1 MRYFLGC
8 DVCKSKIDVALVSEQ
23 GAVLWTDKVPNQTV
37 DIAEYLLTLSS
48 HHIDDEIICI
58 AEDTSIYH
66 HPLLEACHTV
76 AVPCRTYNP
85 ILTRQGIKGSIRG
98 KKTDKSDAILI
109 ARMGIRGEGR
119 INTPE
124 PYKTTRY
131 AARAQ
136 QRLGNLSGSVKLY
149 QRHVEEVLEGD
160 LSNEAKE
167 LLEAIQTQF
176 ALARKQFVIDTA
188 KSAPPDLMRKLQT
201 IPGVGPYI
209 AASIIG
215 EIQDMERFHTSKQ
228 LIAYAGLDPKIK
240 QSGHSLNKTGRLTKR
255 CSDYLRRSLFI
266 AASIARR
273 YDPNFKALYDKKRDE
288 GKTYKV
294 AVCVVARKLLT
305 VVRAVWLTNKDY
317 DIGAWSA
324 TDVLKS

>member
-1 MRYFLGC
+1 MMYAEAYLQSITNKAIVPLSTFSGSVATMPNFNNRNLGHGFLVARGVFSLRYFLGC
-8 DVCKSKIDVALVSEQ
+8 DVCKSKVDVALVSEQ

-37 DIAEYLLTLSS
+37 DIAEYLLTLSG
-48 HHIDDEIICI
+48 HYIDDEIICI

-66 HPLLEACHTV
+66 HPLLEACH
-76 AVPCRTYNP
+76 AVNTPCRTYNP

-136 QRLGNLSGSVKLY
+136 RRLGNLSGSVRLY
-149 QRHVEEVLEGD
+149 QRHIEDVLKGD
-160 LSNEAKE
+160 LSNEVKE
-167 LLEAIQTQF
+167 LLETIQTQF
-176 ALARKQFVIDTA
+176 ALARRQFVIDTA

-201 IPGVGPYI
+201 IPGIGPYI
-209 AASIIG
+209 AASVIG
-215 EIQDMERFHTSKQ
+215 EIQDMSRFRTSKQ
-228 LIAYAGLDPKIK
+228 LIAYAGLDPKIR

-255 CSDYLRRSLFI
+255 GSAYLATKFVHC
-266 AASIARR
+266 
-273 YDPNFKALYDKKRDE
+273 
-288 GKTYKV
+288 GV
-294 AVCVVARKLLT
+294 HCQAVRP
-305 VVRAVWLTNKDY
+305 
-317 DIGAWSA
+317 
-324 TDVLKS
+324 VL